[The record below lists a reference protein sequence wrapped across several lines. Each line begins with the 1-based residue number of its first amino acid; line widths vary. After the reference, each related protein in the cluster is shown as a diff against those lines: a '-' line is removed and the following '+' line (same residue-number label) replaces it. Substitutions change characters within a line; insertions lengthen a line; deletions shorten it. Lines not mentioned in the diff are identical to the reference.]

1 MGGEAFFLIK
11 AGDSRP
17 ESSKQAEI
25 RLAILLKILHIPPVL
40 ETEGL
45 PGRAGTCN
53 GCICSDFR
61 WIWLIRRRAVDLLSR
76 SQFLLRNWRSIL
88 HGSAGIRCYRYW
100 VRILYIKLLKEPVTS
115 AVKPSLYM
123 RPRREMLPRSGIY

>member
-1 MGGEAFFLIK
+1 MAGGAFLLLK

-25 RLAILLKILHIPPVL
+25 RLAKLLKIVHIRL
-40 ETEGL
+40 FWRRKALAGGL
-45 PGRAGTCN
+45 GTCN
-53 GCICSDFR
+53 GCICSEFG

-88 HGSAGIRCYRYW
+88 HGNAGIRCYEYW
-100 VRILYIKLLKEPVTS
+100 VLILYIKI
-115 AVKPSLYM
+115 
-123 RPRREMLPRSGIY
+123 R